1 MPRSVL
7 EAHAFLTRL
16 TDRERRDRAA
26 AASMRQGA
34 ARSPAPS
41 PWVGP
46 VRSLRLGLRCR
57 EAGSPQPVERVL
69 WGRALMAVVHADG
82 AVGVEPRCGPVLV
95 KHMQPTDHGFQR
107 RELDNSGERRL
118 EQYRESEEAWLRQR
132 RAASKSRAAAARQ
145 QATAALSSLRDE
157 KAFTKRWRE
166 WRALERREYDVE
178 DALSEEVSRI
188 RGQRHAYENA
198 SWHRIQAFRRQVMGD
213 PTERP
218 VASFNLLG
226 ANSAVQMQPLGW
238 GGRRPVILQTASTS
252 IFAGHPA
259 LIPSTPRWAALLGRP
274 RPRTTLVHST
284 SRRRLTLSERGPR
297 QWEHLLPGGR
307 RALLR

>member
-1 MPRSVL
+1 MHCSSKAITWTYQQAPLGPYFTLVSRSAKVYVKVSSEYDGFANALTSRIAQALHVCAKLHMPRSVL

-34 ARSPAPS
+34 APIPAPS

-69 WGRALMAVVHADG
+69 WGGALMAVMHADG

-145 QATAALSSLRDE
+145 QARAALSSLRDE

-198 SWHRIQAFRRQVMGD
+198 SWHRIQAFRRQVMGE

-218 VASFNLLG
+218 AASAHACRGLRG
-226 ANSAVQMQPLGW
+226 
-238 GGRRPVILQTASTS
+238 T
-252 IFAGHPA
+252 
-259 LIPSTPRWAALLGRP
+259 
-274 RPRTTLVHST
+274 VHVFPEE
-284 SRRRLTLSERGPR
+284 LT
-297 QWEHLLPGGR
+297 
-307 RALLR
+307 